1 MNCSPTGADGFT
13 CNRRNILV
21 RRWCER
27 YLESWTGKERERKI
41 LTSKERVAPQ
51 RETKNKELQQNK
63 REIQKKS
70 VHAGNQTWDLLRQEL
85 YPYGHFEII
94 LRPILSRK
102 SVGWKKEL
110 TDRRCSGWGTSW
122 GPAGASSA
130 WRTSW
135 RLASRRSSRRSTG
148 CCRPTPPS
156 RGSRSSSRPTSF
168 CPERL
173 TQKVEVP
180 LTVKQ
185 KPSSKI

>member
-1 MNCSPTGADGFT
+1 MVGWLAKCPFSEEFFS
-13 CNRRNILV
+13 
-21 RRWCER
+21 EEFFS
-27 YLESWTGKERERKI
+27 YYYSRKI
-41 LTSKERVAPQ
+41 LSENWLLKKSLQRKKFRQKSFREASYHQKISLRRQSNLGPQ
-51 RETKNKELQQNK
+51 RPRARTLPLC
-63 REIQKKS
+63 
-70 VHAGNQTWDLLRQEL
+70 H
-85 YPYGHFEII
+85 HFE
-94 LRPILSRK
+94 LNVMMRPILSRK
-102 SVGWKKEL
+102 SVGSEKGL

-168 CPERL
+168 YPERL

-180 LTVKQ
+180 LIVKQ